1 MGVRIDRNKAG
12 MWATLGAVVLLCVSA
27 AACAPMQV
35 SSHVDRERDFSQY
48 RTYDWGPADTLP
60 AGDPRL
66 ERNAFFQDHIQGAIE
81 RNMAARG
88 FERAAPGTVPD
99 VRLHFHAVID
109 RRLDVNQLDSRAG
122 YRVGGDSQ
130 AGLADYEEGTLVVDV
145 IDVQS
150 NRLVWRGWARNS
162 LEGVLE
168 NKDRLARQIEDAVRL
183 MFQRLPAAR

>member
-1 MGVRIDRNKAG
+1 
-12 MWATLGAVVLLCVSA
+12 
-27 AACAPMQV
+27 
-35 SSHVDRERDFSQY
+35 
-48 RTYDWGPADTLP
+48 
-60 AGDPRL
+60 
-66 ERNAFFQDHIQGAIE
+66 
-81 RNMAARG
+81 
-88 FERAAPGTVPD
+88 VPD